1 MNTLAIGGNSRSV
14 GKTSLAVSIIGATRE
29 ADWTAV
35 KLTLFGHG
43 ICSRSGDPCSCAV
56 TNPACPYEISVE
68 DGLIRTTDTARMLA
82 AGAAEVLWVRVAM
95 GQLPIALPAIRQR
108 LAGKRHVLF
117 ESNSIVEHLRPDAY
131 LSVLRFDTP
140 DCKESAGRL
149 APAADAFVLA
159 PSKLQVPAWADFDPE
174 ILKSKPAFKAGPPSY
189 CTSEIIEFV
198 RRRVLR
204 ASRSDSTGWRRV
216 Q

>member
-29 ADWTAV
+29 VEWTAV
-35 KLTLFGHG
+35 KLTQFGHG
-43 ICSRSGDPCSCAV
+43 ICSSSGEACSCAV

-68 DGLIRTTDTARMLA
+68 DGRVPTTDTARMLA
-82 AGAAEVLWVRVAM
+82 AGAAQVLWVRVAL
-95 GQLPIALPAIRQR
+95 GQLPVAMPAIRQR

-117 ESNSIVEHLRPDAY
+117 ESNSIVEHLRPHAY

-149 APAADAFVLA
+149 APEADAFVLA
-159 PSKLQVPAWADFDPE
+159 PSQLEVPAWAGFDAE
-174 ILKSKPAFKAGPPSY
+174 IVRQKPTFKAQPPSY
-189 CTSEIIEFV
+189 CTPEIIEFV
-198 RRRVLR
+198 RHRVI
-204 ASRSDSTGWRRV
+204 RSGEFDRTSPGRST
-216 Q
+216 